1 MATPVVPALD
11 QVDSADYLQLVADI
25 GGTNARFALHDAAT
39 GRLGEVRTL
48 AATDYPDI
56 STAIEA
62 YLAAVGSPRVAEA
75 CFAVACPAKSDLIA
89 LTNSAWRF
97 SRGDTARRFKLAR
110 LLTINDFE
118 ALALG
123 VPRIGPDGLHCLRP
137 GTADDGA
144 PKAVIGPGT
153 GLGVSGLIP
162 VSGAGADVRWF
173 ALSGEGGHVGFAP
186 QGELEIDLLRFL
198 TRRHNRASAE
208 RVLSG
213 QGLENLYEFLAE
225 RAGLSGQRLTPADIT
240 TRGLVEGDALARAA
254 LDLFLSVLGG
264 MAGDLALTLGA
275 RGGVYIGGGIVPRI
289 LSILPQSTFI
299 ARFQDKGRLS
309 AMLTPIPIFVIRDS
323 SAALLG
329 AATALR
335 GTGERP

>member
-1 MATPVVPALD
+1 MTRQPGA
-11 QVDSADYLQLVADI
+11 SARYGHWPRRTIPISRPQLKPI
-25 GGTNARFALHDAAT
+25 WPPSARPR
-39 GRLGEVRTL
+39 GRSLFRRRLSG
-48 AATDYPDI
+48 AP
-56 STAIEA
+56 
-62 YLAAVGSPRVAEA
+62 
-75 CFAVACPAKSDLIA
+75 DLIA

-110 LLTINDFE
+110 LLTINDSKP
-118 ALALG
+118 LALG
-123 VPRIGPDGLHCLRP
+123 AEDRPRWAALPAPGNRGRRGAQGRDRP
-137 GTADDGA
+137 GDR
-144 PKAVIGPGT
+144 PRRFRP
-153 GLGVSGLIP
+153 IP

-173 ALSGEGGHVGFAP
+173 ALPAKAGVGFAP

-198 TRRHNRASAE
+198 KRRHNRASAE

-254 LDLFLSVLGG
+254 WIFSCRCSAGWLGILRLHWVR
-264 MAGDLALTLGA
+264 AAASISAAVSSADSADLASEYVHCAFSGQRA
-275 RGGVYIGGGIVPRI
+275 SV
-289 LSILPQSTFI
+289 
-299 ARFQDKGRLS
+299 S

-323 SAALLG
+323 SAALLR